1 MSERGV
7 FAVDRGIWD
16 HPLLNSREPFTRREA
31 WLWLI
36 SEASWKPRRRRV
48 GSSSV
53 EIGRGEI
60 AHSIRFIAEAWGWP
74 KSNVARFLEALKTD
88 TMIETRTDHGVTV
101 ITICKYDEYQRV
113 SLPER
118 DTNGTACG
126 TELGQQRD
134 KLEDNK
140 NIKLDIDHCEASEAE
155 QPTVAKPSAKP
166 KLKASN
172 EAFDEWWSIFP
183 LKTGK
188 ISAHKAYYRIV
199 RDGAATH
206 DDLANGARRYA
217 AERAGKER
225 QFTKHPTAW
234 LNAGRWLDGQPTS
247 TNLVLPPAVPDW
259 DQKLRGY
266 VAMPTYSRSWYGPGS
281 PPGERG
287 CEVPADIQRK
297 YGFEPQLATTAGTV
311 STHYTRENAA

>member
-36 SEASWKPRRRRV
+36 SEAAWKPRRRRV

-53 EIGRGEI
+53 EIARGEI

-74 KSNVARFLEALKTD
+74 KSNVARFLDALKTD

-118 DTNGTACG
+118 DANGTDCG
-126 TELGQQRD
+126 TELGQKRD

-140 NIKLDIDHCEASEAE
+140 NIKLDIGHSESVDE
-155 QPTVAKPSAKP
+155 DRPPIAKPAAKP
-166 KLKASN
+166 KQIPKT
-172 EAFDEWWSIFP
+172 EAFDHWWSVYP
-183 LKTGK
+183 LKRAK
-188 ISAHKAYYRIV
+188 VSARKAYDRIV
-199 RDGAATH
+199 RGGIATEAE
-206 DDLANGARRYA
+206 LLNGARRYA
-217 AERAGKER
+217 AERVGKEP
-225 QFTKHPTAW
+225 QYTKHPATW
-234 LNAGRWLDGQPTS
+234 LNGGCWADEAPAS
-247 TNLVLPPAVPDW
+247 INLVLPSAGPDW

-266 VAMPTYSRSWYGPGS
+266 VAMPAYSRSWYGPGS

-297 YGFEPQLATTAGTV
+297 YGFEPQSVLDGAVGERPV
-311 STHYTRENAA
+311 RERAA

>member
-74 KSNVARFLEALKTD
+74 KSNVARFLDALKTD

-140 NIKLDIDHCEASEAE
+140 NIKLDIGHSAASEPVQSA
-155 QPTVAKPSAKP
+155 TAKPSAKP
-166 KLKASN
+166 KRKPN
-172 EAFDEWWSIFP
+172 TEGFDQWWSIYP
-183 LKTGK
+183 LK
-188 ISAHKAYYRIV
+188 KAKAFASKSYDRII
-199 RDGAATH
+199 RDGIATEVE
-206 DDLANGARRYA
+206 LLNGARRYA
-217 AERAGKER
+217 AECAGKEAR
-225 QFTKHPTAW
+225 FIKHPATW
-234 LNAGRWLDGQPTS
+234 LNGGCWADELPTS
-247 TNLVLPPAVPDW
+247 INLILPSAATDW

-266 VAMPTYSRSWYGPGS
+266 VAMPVYSRSWYGPGS
-281 PPGERG
+281 PPGEPG
-287 CEVPADIQRK
+287 CEAPAVIQRK
-297 YGFEPQLATTAGTV
+297 YGFEPALPKAIG
-311 STHYTRENAA
+311 E